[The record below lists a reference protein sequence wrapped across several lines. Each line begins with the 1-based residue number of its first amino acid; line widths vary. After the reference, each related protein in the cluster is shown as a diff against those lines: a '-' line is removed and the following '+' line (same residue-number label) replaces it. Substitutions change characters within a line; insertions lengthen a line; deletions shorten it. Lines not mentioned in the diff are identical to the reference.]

1 MIILNE
7 KEDLEKLANNSQIRP
22 FYSYFFLGLFLLLGY
37 SNFAQTNGFVKGKS
51 YIIDELGN
59 LYKWD
64 DKQVKEFGTVHDYTL
79 IPSGANIELA
89 QLCKQTYESLDRPVE
104 FSIKN

>member
-1 MIILNE
+1 MIFLVDFE
-7 KEDLEKLANNSQIRP
+7 GTPEVLVYTSLDDLIHRVEWQDI
-22 FYSYFFLGLFLLLGY
+22 FE
-37 SNFAQTNGFVKGKS
+37 GKS